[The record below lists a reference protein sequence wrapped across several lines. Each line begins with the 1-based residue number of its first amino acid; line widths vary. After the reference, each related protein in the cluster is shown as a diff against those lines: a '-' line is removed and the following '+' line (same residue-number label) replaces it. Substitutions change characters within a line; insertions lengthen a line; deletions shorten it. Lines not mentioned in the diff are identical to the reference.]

1 MSAEESSWS
10 SCHPPAPWF
19 QVAGG
24 PKHFPAHLVASP
36 RLNQVHRR
44 PRELQVSLQWAAA
57 FSDEC
62 QVTGQ
67 GKELGSEE
75 LVRGQGC
82 EGPGE
87 KGMEGGWAKGNE
99 PKNLC
104 SRRW

>member
-1 MSAEESSWS
+1 MLRS
-10 SCHPPAPWF
+10 HPGLLATHQLPGSRLQGAP
-19 QVAGG
+19 
-24 PKHFPAHLVASP
+24 
-36 RLNQVHRR
+36 NI
-44 PRELQVSLQWAAA
+44 SLQWAAA

-62 QVTGQ
+62 RVTGQ